1 MSTVSDHWGPG
12 DSDTSIAVTTPSTHI
27 LAHII
32 SYQQKLG
39 LLGEMAD
46 SWIRAQK
53 VQEQPRTSFCAR
65 KQVDAQKI
73 MGKCYMDKEAIL
85 KGILLAKSRTI

>member
-1 MSTVSDHWGPG
+1 
-12 DSDTSIAVTTPSTHI
+12 
-27 LAHII
+27 
-32 SYQQKLG
+32 
-39 LLGEMAD
+39 MAD

-73 MGKCYMDKEAIL
+73 MGKCYMDKEASL
-85 KGILLAKSRTI
+85 KGLLLAKSRTI